1 MGVSASAA
9 PTATLAADLAAIR
22 AQFHPAPGITYLDS
36 ATYGLPPQAAV
47 DALDRA
53 TRLWQAGTG
62 DWVTDWD
69 APSDSAPRDF
79 ARLIGAAED
88 TIATIP
94 AASDIGVASAF
105 GS

>member
-1 MGVSASAA
+1 MGVSPAV
-9 PTATLAADLAAIR
+9 TADPADLAAIR

-36 ATYGLPPQAAV
+36 ATYGLPPQATV

-69 APSDSAPRDF
+69 APSDGAPRDF
-79 ARLIGAAED
+79 ARLIGARRGHHRDDPGLVGRDRAGGGD
-88 TIATIP
+88 AR
-94 AASDIGVASAF
+94 AG
-105 GS
+105 